1 MAFINTLET
10 PAIIAKVIKIPTVNT
25 KPLKASFNNQ
35 NANKKIKRMMAAKVN
50 SRAFLGFT
58 KFSSVPLKTS
68 NGDTYQ
74 VLDRETDEQLH
85 QGSLSDCEA
94 WIRLQ
99 EGGYF

>member
-1 MAFINTLET
+1 MNEKY
-10 PAIIAKVIKIPTVNT
+10 KVAWYIDN
-25 KPLKASFNNQ
+25 
-35 NANKKIKRMMAAKVN
+35 
-50 SRAFLGFT
+50 
-58 KFSSVPLKTS
+58 
-68 NGDTYQ
+68 TYQ